1 MKIDNLFFNNDD
13 TSSIDDGVT
22 VDDDVVSAGGV
33 SPGGGS
39 WTEIPHRRATTTDS
53 ASSNTSTDLKV
64 KPEAFN
70 APVNLDDSFVG
81 NGKDIGLMSTIVL
94 DKKAA
99 DTIDGEITETTNS
112 DLLEAN
118 EDPTNDHERR
128 GLQVWVHSEDAGS
141 QGVEAGTGN
150 PFDVSQRDDCLEKH
164 LLDSEHSGDAADSL
178 DDNAFSFPD
187 GFEGNTAATRSEGS
201 LTNGSSWM
209 RSETQGPVE
218 TTMIDRAPGYQR
230 GPNQVKEEMDAP
242 ESRALETRELK
253 EVIQS
258 AGTTQIAKMPS
269 AGGQYEIDERKGDSG
284 PPDECKHE
292 GPDNNFSVSNV
303 SGENETTSLKEGIL
317 TAEKCELEG
326 AIENVEMTQIVE
338 MPNDGHLEAR
348 ESSPDDCKY
357 EGCNKNFSDFSVSAE
372 RKTLT
377 FKEGQNAETIF
388 KGFSDTTLVGKEN
401 EDQSQALVGKTR
413 VEGRKEHGGKEPHET
428 TPHATDLHRGGSDR
442 SGGFVKPF
450 SGSSSHTRLL
460 APVFSRTGMS
470 VSNFASDRR
479 NDSSMS
485 EESNQNLDPVSQVRV
500 ESPKNVVILSPVA
513 LQPFGNNKYESSVME
528 VAVDKDER
536 ACQTAL
542 ETCKSTK
549 VNIGLPWA
557 LGAPELADNGGHEN
571 PEHYTKSSRRGGV
584 SSQAIMEDGR
594 QSLEKETAVAYR
606 EIEGNFHTLS
616 ASNCSKDVKSEPTV
630 LEASQE
636 VNFDDAASAQD
647 DHSFAGVW
655 SDSESE
661 ASVDDCGDNFSTTPP
676 YASFDMH
683 RLKECMDNGAA
694 ALDQVAD
701 KHVVLVLGKT
711 GVGKSLLF
719 QGIAGRTISEAV
731 VKHASCGQTVEKKVF
746 VAKDEL
752 PGFEIGHAKKSMTK
766 SIRCFI
772 PESSPGSTKGKCLYV
787 DSPGSEDTDG
797 PEIDVATS
805 VMINQVVRRCKSLR
819 FVFLINYVS
828 LLEDRGSSMRAVL
841 KLIKI
846 FVDNFIE
853 NKTSFMFL
861 FTHTNEIKEIPE
873 DNLSGARD
881 CLLKELIRTEEGTNK
896 SDSDV
901 LTILR
906 HMIQCLK
913 KRKSDPSKR
922 RYQIVDV
929 LHPMKSS
936 FGDIANIIEEMKP
949 LGNKFV
955 AGNCGLS
962 PQLHLKFSAG
972 LETLLHRLRLLMTN
986 ASKNDANEVK
996 RMSDMILYF
1005 SNCMDIEV
1013 VRQKVAA
1020 WSSLAEKHTE
1030 SLRVVIEEE
1039 TRKGTSINSKFGR
1052 SNIDA
1057 LKNAMSQLQVYQ
1069 AYAADGKGAK
1079 ELALYV
1085 NRKVQDFH
1093 KKAMNNDECGYDSLH
1108 IVLRNL
1114 CTWSEGFEQF
1124 STLYKETRSHF
1135 VSRFQNTCKY
1145 VSNVDL
1151 MQLTTISPGD
1161 LASFVEKIRDLEV
1174 LCEVAGHLSEHSIN
1188 LSFACK
1194 TVDEARTKMMAA
1206 VESLGTTPDNF
1217 CKERL
1222 GEVANRAR
1230 AIEFFRDVVDHRLSF
1245 PSFMETSTRK
1255 LEDMA
1260 RGVTEHFSNVFA
1272 MVVKRSPEFNVSWRQ
1287 ALVNLHGR
1295 VLLFDGLKGWE
1306 KIQVEYASCLD
1317 QIKNIFERKMK
1328 VLELRAEETCIHGFK
1343 KGADERSA
1351 MADVDCCQWL
1361 DKCFLRESC
1370 FAAVSLQNIRNIYQK
1385 RIDFVCR
1392 EVDTHMSIMV
1402 GNSHDSSRS
1411 MQLLR
1416 NFLLPELCQIVEF
1429 DSQFGHKESG
1439 VRVQLLDYSKNLEA
1453 RATKLLQTWEI
1464 RVKKWKQEISKVK
1477 CGNMDTRLQQ
1487 DLFKS
1492 GSEVEDIL
1500 RRCESFITLH
1510 PAFDQKSYE
1519 NLHKTVQKQFQG
1531 FVLDLQV
1538 ILECKGRY
1546 LAKQFSLDL
1555 LEKLTSLSHIGLGD
1569 IAAMKEITKISVQK
1583 HANTIM
1589 HRISENEEWEKINKE
1604 MNVFEKSIL
1613 IDRFTSNQG
1622 SSCLQS
1628 IRLLREEKEEG
1639 VVGELKSLILANDYH
1654 GVVELLKRYAQSK
1667 GHATRQTRMLQHIV
1681 SNALLAKL
1689 DKASADISSHRLDR
1703 AIIQGVASDI
1713 GILTLAKEHLDDL
1726 ARGCGLYLPRDLPIL
1741 ITLVNEVLCAKA
1753 KEMKIAGKR
1762 ADFVELGSAK
1772 LVLSAFAELSIQ
1784 PYLTKKTKTE
1794 LEGSLAEYEK
1804 YLKSVSEHVDAFF
1817 SSSLTEG
1824 TSLLGD
1830 LNSLKL
1836 ALDNESPKLEE
1847 LGGYYETIVKKLI
1860 KRLNNDFREI
1870 SVAVEERRCFDEAIA
1885 WMHWLKKQMSLGLHE
1900 HVSLEKLSFDCTE
1913 QLDEWRSKKIKYDQE
1928 LEFEGLNAGEKLD
1941 KWARSLDDLHPKS
1954 KLWGLLRSGNESSYK
1969 RLCSNLEQKVD
1980 RVFAAGKAAVNTTK
1994 DLVLTQE
2001 NINLLDLISNK
2012 VGAHI
2017 PTAAE
2022 RSDVLKKTALEAFL
2036 RFCHEA
2042 QEALQSGGISRFQR
2056 FFSDYRSFVLYVPYT
2071 MLCDGGKNAFTKTNQ
2086 LIYQV
2091 LDREIDELK
2100 GMMNTFDFRK
2110 IKETIESVRASG
2122 GFVADRLTLL
2132 HEEVECSDNAN
2143 VDRWLD
2149 KIRSLCVTYFSSGRD
2164 LSRIKHYAILGLPPS
2179 ASKAQITQAYNT
2191 TADRIKMSC
2200 SNERDSRAALR
2211 NVESAYTDLMHEE
2224 NTGISES
2231 QPFENMIRAIGNNLR
2246 DKVRGYLI
2254 EQRYDLVEHML
2265 FNLDGLSL
2273 LDGLVSPPL
2282 DSSNTY
2288 QGITLLVKNHVDGV
2302 RVDVNTNWSERKF
2315 KALNDN
2321 IADLK
2326 QMEASFKAYP
2336 EIFPESW
2343 NTGIVQEIETEIESL
2358 GARARGYLE
2367 SKATA
2372 FNKFDDFRRCFVR
2385 LGFVLNELI
2394 CFKDCT
2400 KSTMCSVLECCLN
2413 ADWGHGFL
2421 FELGLSLQRG
2431 DENADDE
2438 ENRICQVIVAE
2449 FSHFKE
2455 VQTMV
2460 WNEETCQKPA
2470 DDTVHDIR
2478 GEQQTSSSLNELD
2491 IDKDQLLRRF
2501 WEFETTYSKLL
2512 GDYLS
2517 PNADIND
2524 LVQQV
2529 IRNANQL
2536 KPVECSAGWGTAI
2549 KDCLPTIVAGVFAV
2563 FTVLKSAASY
2573 NRIEDQGLGEKILM
2587 KPHNIQVLTILCM
2600 LGCGDLT
2607 NSSLESQVMQIRTG
2621 EGKSLILGATA
2632 VILALLGFRVR
2643 CVCYSEYLSNR
2654 DYDLFKDL
2662 FSYFQII
2669 DRIKYSKITTLSE
2682 DCTRSK
2688 GDIRKMTQSL
2698 LEGKLASTGTNA
2710 MKQGSTNAL
2719 EQEIL
2724 IVDEFDV
2731 FFGSDFYGQT
2741 YNQVFQ
2747 LQDPDV
2753 AEILKYVWSTSKRVG
2768 HRLKLTEIQGIR
2780 PYHDLIRKYKD
2791 YSFLLDNEI
2800 SLMIDQVKRFDDEP
2814 YHLDQSTDRIGYQVM
2829 DSIEYD
2835 VTYGYCTMFAYLH
2848 EAEKGNL
2855 KNADAVLANV
2865 LGMPVSCGQFS
2876 YANISPLRILGV
2888 SGTVEA
2894 MGRYEHDVL
2903 GKYGI
2908 ERFVYVPSVYGKSNF
2923 QFDAAG
2929 EGIHIEQTK
2938 SDFYHKITEVIL
2950 DVTKQKR
2957 AVIVFFYDVT
2967 RLREY
2972 KSSSFYK
2979 KLGRNVKMLTEDMS
2993 ADDKGFVVK
3002 KAATAGQITLC
3013 TASFGRGT
3021 DFFCKDDVV
3030 QRNGGVHIIQA
3041 FLSEEL
3047 SEELQ
3052 IKGRTARQGKKGSY
3066 QMILL
3071 EPDLEKN
3078 FGIEAGS
3085 KDSIAREDRHEWLS
3099 CARKKKHESHCHV
3112 MDANLENATEKD
3124 KKSHELLNAL
3134 LKGDEQKGLD
3144 LFKELYFTVKTQSLA
3159 ANTEIDLAFVIDVTG
3174 SMGPYISAIFA
3185 TIKTLV
3191 DKQGAVMGRLQANY
3205 PDTEFTFHV
3214 AVMGF
3219 RDIDDGNAQFRES
3232 LWKTKSHFTE
3242 NTEEAIRFVR
3252 AITNPTSGG
3261 GDLAE
3266 DVLGAIDRCARWNEQ
3281 EDWKSRLKFMMVLT
3295 DAPAHGLVDPS
3306 VAGTPNTDDYATSH
3320 PKGLTTNSVV
3330 DVLVKRGIDL
3340 FMCSFNPTATSRTE
3354 QEISKKYRDHPNN
3367 RDQREA
3373 TLIPLVPSTQ
3383 QPGASDPNVSYNRH
3397 IIFVLD
3403 ESGSMCNDWNGVVV
3417 AYNQYLARRQQYQ
3430 CDSDLVSVVQF
3441 AHASR
3446 ATVQQCKIRLAP
3458 RSLYYG
3464 DGGTNFGPAAASA
3477 CTLARAT
3484 PPTHV
3489 PVVVFMSDGEA
3500 SDACQA
3506 RSCFMSLNSEIRGRT
3521 GRDLELHV
3529 IAFRSNASQAQLAQ
3543 IASASSIGKVRASS
3557 DTTDLTKVFEEIAG
3571 GANVAGLLEAEIGK
3585 RVSEAVGNKLAL
3597 EFMG

>member
-1 MKIDNLFFNNDD
+1 MKIDSSFFNNDD
-13 TSSIDDGVT
+13 TSIFDDGAIAEE
-22 VDDDVVSAGGV
+22 DMASAGGT

-39 WTEIPHRRATTTDS
+39 WTEIPYLRGHTDNVSPNSGLEAEVFGAPANLGDSVAGNAKNTGVMS
-53 ASSNTSTDLKV
+53 AI
-64 KPEAFN
+64 
-70 APVNLDDSFVG
+70 VG
-81 NGKDIGLMSTIVL
+81 
-94 DKKAA
+94 DKKAPTA
-99 DTIDGEITETTNS
+99 GDITETTNS
-112 DLLEAN
+112 DLSKAN
-118 EDPTNDHERR
+118 EDPTSDHERR
-128 GLQVWVHSEDAGS
+128 GLHVWVHSEDAGS
-141 QGVEAGTGN
+141 QCVEAGTGN
-150 PFDVSQRDDCLEKH
+150 PFDVSQGDDCLENH
-164 LLDSEHSGDAADSL
+164 VLDSGHSGDVVEDSL
-178 DDNAFSFPD
+178 DDSAFSLSD
-187 GFEGNTAATRSEGS
+187 GSEGKAAVAPSEGS
-201 LTNGSSWM
+201 TWM
-209 RSETQGPVE
+209 RSGRKEPVE
-218 TTMIDRAPGYQR
+218 RTMIDRAPR
-230 GPNQVKEEMDAP
+230 GEREPNQVKKEMSAN
-242 ESRALETRELK
+242 ESRAFETRELK
-253 EVIQS
+253 EAVQCF
-258 AGTTQIAKMPS
+258 GEHIAETSSDGRQK
-269 AGGQYEIDERKGDSG
+269 ERNEQEDDGS
-284 PPDECKHE
+284 PPDECKDE
-292 GPDNNFSVSNV
+292 GLSKHFLVSNLSTERNT
-303 SGENETTSLKEGIL
+303 SG
-317 TAEKCELEG
+317 
-326 AIENVEMTQIVE
+326 
-338 MPNDGHLEAR
+338 
-348 ESSPDDCKY
+348 
-357 EGCNKNFSDFSVSAE
+357 
-372 RKTLT
+372 
-377 FKEGQNAETIF
+377 FKEVQITETRL
-388 KGFSDTTLVGKEN
+388 KGFDADMAAVGKEN
-401 EDQSQALVGKTR
+401 EEQGRALGGKTR
-413 VEGRKEHGGKEPHET
+413 VEAHEKNGGKNPQKAI
-428 TPHATDLHRGGSDR
+428 PHATALHRGECDR
-442 SGGFVKPF
+442 PGGFANSF
-450 SGSSSHTRLL
+450 SGPSSHTQVR
-460 APVFSRTGMS
+460 ASVFTRTGMS
-470 VSNFASDRR
+470 VSNSASDHS
-479 NDSSMS
+479 NHSSIFKEDSQPP
-485 EESNQNLDPVSQVRV
+485 N
-500 ESPKNVVILSPVA
+500 NVPDAA
-513 LQPFGNNKYESSVME
+513 LHPYSREKCECRFMK
-528 VAVDKDER
+528 VAVEKDKR
-536 ACQTAL
+536 ACQAVL
-542 ETCKSTK
+542 EPSKSIK
-549 VNIGLPWA
+549 ESIGLPWA
-557 LGAPELADNGGHEN
+557 CDAPEFADHGAHKNPKHVTKFSVLGGGLLTYRDFEDHVPN
-571 PEHYTKSSRRGGV
+571 P
-584 SSQAIMEDGR
+584 
-594 QSLEKETAVAYR
+594 
-606 EIEGNFHTLS
+606 S
-616 ASNCSKDVKSEPTV
+616 ASHCSEDVKSEQTL
-630 LEASQE
+630 LEVSNVASH
-636 VNFDDAASAQD
+636 NDCASLQD
-647 DHSFAGVW
+647 DHTLAKEW

-661 ASVDDCGDNFSTTPP
+661 SSIDDCQGHLDTPP
-676 YASFDMH
+676 LASFDMQ
-683 RLKECMDNGAA
+683 RLQECMHNGAV
-694 ALDQVAD
+694 ALDQVVD

-711 GVGKSLLF
+711 GAGKSLLI
-719 QGIAGRTISEAV
+719 QGIAGRKITKAV
-731 VKHASCGQTVEKKVF
+731 VTHSSCGQTVEKTVF
-746 VAKDEL
+746 VANNEL

-766 SIRCFI
+766 CIRCFA
-772 PESSPGSTKGKCLYV
+772 PERSSGTKAKCLYV

-805 VMINQVVRRCKSLR
+805 VMINHVVRRCKSLR

-841 KLIKI
+841 KQIKI
-846 FVDNFIE
+846 FVDNFIA
-853 NKTSFMFL
+853 NKTSFMFF
-861 FTHTNEIKEIPE
+861 FTHANEIKEIPE
-873 DNLSGARD
+873 DDLPGARE

-901 LTILR
+901 LAILR
-906 HMIQCLK
+906 YMIQCLK
-913 KRKSDPSKR
+913 KRRSDPSKR

-929 LHPMKSS
+929 LHPIKSN
-936 FGDIANIIEEMKP
+936 FGTIINILEEMKP
-949 LGNKFV
+949 LEKKFI

-972 LETLLHRLRLLMTN
+972 LETLLYRLRLLMSN
-986 ASKNDANEVK
+986 ASKIDANEVK

-1005 SNCMDIEV
+1005 SKYMDIEA

-1020 WSSLAEKHTE
+1020 WTSLAEKQTK
-1030 SLRVVIEEE
+1030 SLRAIIEEE
-1039 TRKGTSINSKFGR
+1039 TCKGTSIKCKFGR

-1057 LKNAMSQLQVYQ
+1057 LKNAMSQLQVYE
-1069 AYAADGKGAK
+1069 AYVADGKGAK
-1079 ELALYV
+1079 ELTSYID
-1085 NRKVQDFH
+1085 RKVRDFH
-1093 KKAMNNDECGYDSLH
+1093 KKAMEDDKRGYDSLH

-1114 CTWSEGFEQF
+1114 YAWSEGFGQF

-1135 VSRFQNTCKY
+1135 VGLVQNTCKY
-1145 VSNVDL
+1145 LSNLDL
-1151 MQLTTISPGD
+1151 MQIATESPGH
-1161 LASFVEKIRDLEV
+1161 LTSFVEKLRNLE
-1174 LCEVAGHLSEHSIN
+1174 LMCEVAGHLSEHSIN
-1188 LSFACK
+1188 LSVGCK
-1194 TVDEARTKMMAA
+1194 TVHEARTKMIAA

-1230 AIEFFRDVVDHRLSF
+1230 AIEFFQDVVDSRLSF

-1255 LEDMA
+1255 LEDIA
-1260 RGVTEHFSNVFA
+1260 RCVTDSFSKVFA
-1272 MVVKRSPEFNVSWRQ
+1272 MVVKESPEFNESWRQ
-1287 ALVNLHGR
+1287 PLADLHGQ
-1295 VLLFDGLKGWE
+1295 VLLLDGLKGCQWE
-1306 KIQVEYASCLD
+1306 KIRVGYASSLD
-1317 QIKNIFERKMK
+1317 QIKNVFEKRIE
-1328 VLELRAEETCIHGFK
+1328 VLESRAEETCLHGFK
-1343 KGADERSA
+1343 NGADERSA
-1351 MADVDCCQWL
+1351 MLDVDSCQWL
-1361 DKCFLRESC
+1361 DECFLPESC
-1370 FAAVSLQNIRNIYQK
+1370 FAAVSLRKIRNIYQK
-1385 RIDFVCR
+1385 RIDFVCN
-1392 EVDTHMSIMV
+1392 EIDSHMSIMI
-1402 GNSHDSSRS
+1402 GNSQESSRS
-1411 MQLLR
+1411 LELLR
-1416 NFLLPELCQIVEF
+1416 SSLIPELCEIVVF
-1429 DSQFGHKESG
+1429 DSKNAQIESA
-1439 VRVQLLDYSKNLEA
+1439 VRSKLSEFA
-1453 RATKLLQTWEI
+1453 KDHDIRASKSIQNWEI
-1464 RVKKWKQEISKVK
+1464 AAKKWKREVSKPK
-1477 CGNMDTRLQQ
+1477 CGNMDTQLQQ
-1487 DLFKS
+1487 ELYKAGRNVDHIF
-1492 GSEVEDIL
+1492 
-1500 RRCESFITLH
+1500 RRWESLMTLH
-1510 PAFDQKSYE
+1510 SACDKKSYTR
-1519 NLHKTVQKQFQG
+1519 LRDAFQKQFQG
-1531 FVLDLQV
+1531 FVLDVQV
-1538 ILECKGRY
+1538 ILESKARY
-1546 LAKQFSLDL
+1546 VAKEFTLDL
-1555 LEKLTSLSHIGLGD
+1555 LEKFTSLSSLELGD
-1569 IAAMKEITKISVQK
+1569 IAALKEKAKISVEK
-1583 HANTIM
+1583 HANTIRHM
-1589 HRISENEEWEKINKE
+1589 ISQNDEWETINSE
-1604 MNVFEKSIL
+1604 INLFEKSLL
-1613 IDRFTSNQG
+1613 IDRFTSNHG
-1622 SSCLQS
+1622 SSCLHI
-1628 IRLLREEKEEG
+1628 IRQLREEKDEG
-1639 VVGELKSLILANDYH
+1639 VEGELKYFIQAQDYR
-1654 GVVELLKRYAQSK
+1654 GAVDLLKPYAQHK
-1667 GHATRQTRMLQHIV
+1667 GPLKPQARKLQQLL
-1681 SNALLAKL
+1681 SNALLEKL
-1689 DKASADISSHRLDR
+1689 DRASADLSTVRIDKDV
-1703 AIIQGVASDI
+1703 IQRIASDI
-1713 GILTLAKEHLDDL
+1713 EILELADKHLKNL
-1726 ARGCGLYLPRDLPIL
+1726 AYGSGLYLPRDLPRL
-1741 ITLVNEVLCAKA
+1741 KTSMNKVLCSKL
-1753 KEMKIAGKR
+1753 KEMKIAGQR
-1762 ADFVELGSAK
+1762 ADFVELGATK
-1772 LVLSAFAELSIQ
+1772 LAVDAFAELMIQ
-1784 PYLTKKTKTE
+1784 TYLETDIKTE
-1794 LEGSLAEYEK
+1794 LEGALADYEK
-1804 YLKSVSEHVDAFF
+1804 CIKSVAEHVDTFF
-1817 SSSLTEG
+1817 SSSPTEG
-1824 TSLLGD
+1824 TLLLGD
-1830 LNSLKL
+1830 LTSLKL
-1836 ALDNESPKLEE
+1836 ARENESPKLEE
-1847 LGGYYETIVKKLI
+1847 LGGYYETIVRELI
-1860 KRLNNDFREI
+1860 KRLNTDFRAI
-1870 SVAVEERRCFDEAIA
+1870 SIAVEERWCFDEAIA
-1885 WMHWLKKQMSLGLHE
+1885 WMHWLKNQMSLGLQE
-1900 HVSLEKLSFDCTE
+1900 HVSFDDLSFDCTE
-1913 QLDEWRSKKIKYDQE
+1913 QLEKWRSKKIQYDQE
-1928 LEFEGLNAGEKLD
+1928 LEFEGLDAQVKLD

-1954 KLWGLLRSGNESSYK
+1954 KLWGFVRSGNESSYK
-1969 RLCSNLEQKVD
+1969 RLCSNLEKKVD
-1980 RVFAAGKAAVNTTK
+1980 RIFTAGKAAVSTTK

-2001 NINLLDLISNK
+2001 NINLLDMISNK
-2012 VGAHI
+2012 VGTHI
-2017 PTAAE
+2017 PIASE
-2022 RSDVLKKTALEAFL
+2022 RSDALKKIALDAFL
-2036 RFCHEA
+2036 GLCHEA
-2042 QEALQSGGISRFQR
+2042 QETLQSGGISRFQR
-2056 FFSDYRSFVLYVPYT
+2056 FFSDYRSFVLHVPYT
-2071 MLCDGGKNAFTKTNQ
+2071 MLSDGGKNAFSKTNQ
-2086 LIYQV
+2086 FIYQV

-2100 GMMNTFDFRK
+2100 GVLDTLDFRK

-2200 SNERDSRAALR
+2200 SNSERDSRVALR

-2282 DSSNTY
+2282 DSSNIY

-2336 EIFPESW
+2336 EIFPKSW

-2372 FNKFDDFRRCFVR
+2372 YNKLDDFRRCFVR
-2385 LGFVLNELI
+2385 MGFVLNELI

-2421 FELGLSLQRG
+2421 FELGLSLQKG

-2438 ENRICQVIVAE
+2438 ENRICQIIVAE

-2491 IDKDQLLRRF
+2491 IDKDQLLRSF
-2501 WEFETTYSKLL
+2501 WEFEAKYKDLL

-2529 IRNANQL
+2529 IRDANQL
-2536 KPVECSAGWGTAI
+2536 KPVDCSAGWGTAI

-2573 NRIEDQGLGEKILM
+2573 NRIEDQWLGEKILM

-2662 FSYFQII
+2662 FRYFQLI

-2682 DCTRSK
+2682 DSTRSK
-2688 GDIRKMTQSL
+2688 GDIRKLTQSL
-2698 LEGKLASTGTNA
+2698 LEGKLASARINGLVQSCTDT
-2710 MKQGSTNAL
+2710 M

-2747 LQDPDV
+2747 LQDPEV
-2753 AEILKYVWSTSKRVG
+2753 AEMLKYVWSASKRVG
-2768 HRLKLTEIQGIR
+2768 HRIKLTEVQGIQ
-2780 PYHDLIRKYKD
+2780 PYQDLIQKYKD

-2814 YHLDQSTDRIGYQVM
+2814 YHLDEITDRIGYQVM
-2829 DSIEYD
+2829 DTIVYD

-2848 EAEKGNL
+2848 EADKGNL
-2855 KNADAVLANV
+2855 KNMDTTLANV

-2894 MGRYEHDVL
+2894 MGKYEHDVL

-2908 ERFVYVPSVYGKSNF
+2908 ERFVYVPSVYGQSNF

-2929 EGIHIEQTK
+2929 EGIHIEQTE

-2957 AVIVFFYDVT
+2957 AVIVFFCDVS

-2979 KLGRNVKMLTEDMS
+2979 KLGRNVKLLTEDMS

-3041 FLSEEL
+3041 FLSDEL

-3066 QMILL
+3066 QLILL

-3078 FGIEAGS
+3078 FGIKAGS
-3085 KDSIAREDRHEWLS
+3085 KDSIAREDRYEWLS
-3099 CARKKKHESHCHV
+3099 CAREKKHESYCHV

-3124 KKSHELLNAL
+3124 KKSRELLNVL
-3134 LKGDEQKGLD
+3134 LKGNEQKGHD

-3174 SMGPYISAIFA
+3174 SMGPYTSAIFA
-3185 TIKTLV
+3185 TVKTLV

-3219 RDIDDGNAQFRES
+3219 RDIDDGDAQYRES
-3232 LWKTKSHFTE
+3232 LWRTNSHFTE
-3242 NTEEAIRFVR
+3242 NTEDAVRFVR

-3266 DVLGAIDRCARWNEQ
+3266 DILGAIDRCARWNE
-3281 EDWKSRLKFMMVLT
+3281 EGDWKSRLKFMMVLT

-3306 VAGTPNTDDYATSH
+3306 AAGTQNADDYVTSH
-3320 PKGLTTNSVV
+3320 PKGLTTDSVV

-3354 QEISKKYRDHPNN
+3354 QEISKQYRDHPNN

-3383 QPGASDPNVSYNRH
+3383 QAGASDPSVSYNRH

-3403 ESGSMCNDWNGVVV
+3403 ESGSMCSDWKGVVV

-3441 AHASR
+3441 AHASK
-3446 ATVQQCKIRLAP
+3446 TTIQQCKIRAAP
-3458 RSLYYG
+3458 KSLYYG
-3464 DGGTNFGPAAASA
+3464 GGGTSFGPAAASA

-3500 SDACQA
+3500 SDAGQA
-3506 RSCFMSLNSEIRGRT
+3506 LSHFTTLNSEIRGRT
-3521 GRDLELHV
+3521 GSDLELHV
-3529 IAFRSNASQAQLAQ
+3529 IAFRSNANQAQLAQ